1 MTPSVRVELV
11 LIQKCI
17 EKSAAPKL
25 PALAP
30 KFTTPLT
37 PSNAAAFPTLPAV
50 NVTPPLGV
58 PGFVPAMSFIVPS
71 AGHQSTVPAA
81 GGRHCLHIPLPPA
94 PKTAAISLA
103 VKARRGGA
111 HPSTPP
117 PKDSPLKGGL
127 AWPVTKS
134 APGAIG
140 PQKPVARRATRA

>member
-81 GGRHCLHIPLPPA
+81 GGWPRLHHSLPPA
-94 PKTAAISLA
+94 PQNPGVPLP
-103 VKARRGGA
+103 VKA
-111 HPSTPP
+111 
-117 PKDSPLKGGL
+117 
-127 AWPVTKS
+127 
-134 APGAIG
+134 
-140 PQKPVARRATRA
+140 